1 MIDKNLGWVPFTQLA
16 NFTGRPAM
24 SVPLYWT
31 TSGLPL
37 GVQFVARLGG
47 EGMLVR
53 LAAQLEQ
60 ARPWAGRRPSLTPA
74 DVPRVSRPP
83 ATADAA

>member
-1 MIDKNLGWVPFTQLA
+1 
-16 NFTGRPAM
+16 M

-31 TSGLPL
+31 TAGLPL

-47 EGMLVR
+47 EGLLVR

-60 ARPWAGRRPSLTPA
+60 ARPWADRRPPLTPA
-74 DVPRVSRPP
+74 DAPEVGRAP
-83 ATADAA
+83 ATAELA